1 MAKIIRKIF
10 VILFLLAAAFAND
23 GFFDKF
29 DREFD
34 GANSKKKT
42 EFHQELRVLYV
53 RSIMHNDKE
62 LTAKS
67 LQRLIKSA
75 KALGLDTKSYE
86 KELKGLPQPK
96 AAPAPKKEKEAPK
109 PKQPEA
115 KDQKE
120 AKQKPA
126 ELKQLSAPVNKKNPA
141 EQDKLTLVSVIRGN
155 DSLELKFNRQ
165 LSGSDINKFTLNQKG
180 LYRDIYQFKGV
191 WSAGTVESI
200 KGFLVDEVRISQFD
214 ASTVRVVFV
223 NKFEINLKLRAE
235 DRSLVFKKASP
246 TQEQKSLKNENLN
259 SKQSAA
265 KDNHQKSQI
274 SQKQNVEKT
283 IDLKQAQ
290 IQARQMEMAE
300 KKKIEQAKLEQEQEA
315 QKNAAKPKPE
325 IAQAPQQQKT
335 AQSQAQNQKLAQQKQ
350 EKAVAQA
357 KADAKSTQSTTK
369 KDEQEIVLAP
379 VKTASAKK
387 ITSAKG
393 KVIVLDAGHGGDDP
407 GAINGSLKEK
417 NVVLSIAQKAGK
429 ELQGRGY
436 KVYYTRSKDKFI
448 NLRDRTKYAND
459 KAADLF
465 ISIHANAAPNK
476 TKAATMHGIETF
488 FLSPARSERS
498 KNAAAL
504 ENKSD
509 IEEMNYFSKQT
520 FLNFLNREK
529 IIASNKLAIDVQR
542 EVLARAKSVS
552 SKASDG
558 GVREAPFW
566 VLVGA
571 LMPAV
576 LLEVGYIT
584 HPDEGE
590 LINNSKYQDALAK
603 GLADGIDVYFS
614 NQQ

>member
-1 MAKIIRKIF
+1 MAKIVK
-10 VILFLLAAAFAND
+10 LFLILL
-23 GFFDKF
+23 FFLNSAVCASALSSLDKF
-29 DREFD
+29 DKNFD
-34 GANSKKKT
+34 SAANKEKIAM
-42 EFHQELRVLYV
+42 HQEVRTLYVKSIMENNVNLRVQ
-53 RSIMHNDKE
+53 S
-62 LTAKS
+62 LT
-67 LQRLIKSA
+67 RLIKSS
-75 KALGLDTKSYE
+75 KALGLDTKPYE
-86 KELKGLPQPK
+86 KELASIPQSAKPS
-96 AAPAPKKEKEAPK
+96 EEK
-109 PKQPEA
+109 PKQEIKQVKKEQQKQEP
-115 KDQKE
+115 KQKE
-120 AKQKPA
+120 VK
-126 ELKQLSAPVNKKNPA
+126 LSQLSSAPLAVQNTKTVKN
-141 EQDKLTLVSVIRGN
+141 QTLQLLEALDNDGN
-155 DSLELKFNRQ
+155 FELKFNRQ
-165 LSGSDINKFTLNQKG
+165 LNGNDIKKTDLNQKG
-180 LYRDIYQFKGV
+180 SYKTIYEFKGI
-191 WSAGTVESI
+191 WSGG
-200 KGFLVDEVRISQFD
+200 KLQRFKNYLVDEIRISQFD
-214 ASTVRVVFV
+214 EKIVRVVFV
-223 NKFEINLKLRAE
+223 SQFEPNLKLRV
-235 DRSLVFKKASP
+235 DNQSLIFSKAKP
-246 TQEQKSLKNENLN
+246 TQSQNLTSQN
-259 SKQSAA
+259 SKQ
-265 KDNHQKSQI
+265 KNHQPSIKQELPKIAANSKSEITQI
-274 SQKQNVEKT
+274 
-283 IDLKQAQ
+283 
-290 IQARQMEMAE
+290 
-300 KKKIEQAKLEQEQEA
+300 
-315 QKNAAKPKPE
+315 
-325 IAQAPQQQKT
+325 QQQKAT
-335 AQSQAQNQKLAQQKQ
+335 QHQAQNQKLAQQKQ
-350 EKAVAQA
+350 EKVAAQT
-357 KADAKSTQSTTK
+357 KTDAKKTQSTTE

-379 VKTASAKK
+379 VKTAATKK
-387 ITSAKG
+387 TTSAKG
-393 KVIVLDAGHGGDDP
+393 KVVVLDAGHGGDDP

-417 NVVLSIAQKAGK
+417 NIVLSIAQKAGK

-465 ISIHANAAPNK
+465 ISIHANAAPSK
-476 TKAATMHGIETF
+476 TKAATMRGIETF

-584 HPDEGE
+584 HPSEGD

>member
-1 MAKIIRKIF
+1 MAKIVK
-10 VILFLLAAAFAND
+10 LFLVLL
-23 GFFDKF
+23 FFLNSAVCASALSSLDKF
-29 DREFD
+29 DKNFD
-34 GANSKKKT
+34 SAANKEKIAM
-42 EFHQELRVLYV
+42 HQELRTLYV
-53 RSIMHNDKE
+53 KSIMENNVNLRVQS
-62 LTAKS
+62 LT
-67 LQRLIKSA
+67 RLIKSS
-75 KALGLDTKSYE
+75 KALGLDTKPYE
-86 KELKGLPQPK
+86 KELASIPQSAKPS
-96 AAPAPKKEKEAPK
+96 EEK
-109 PKQPEA
+109 PKQEIKQVKKEQQKQEP
-115 KDQKE
+115 KQKE
-120 AKQKPA
+120 VK
-126 ELKQLSAPVNKKNPA
+126 LSQLSSAPLAVQNTKTVKN
-141 EQDKLTLVSVIRGN
+141 QTLQLLEVSDNDGN
-155 DSLELKFNRQ
+155 FELKFNRQ
-165 LSGSDINKFTLNQKG
+165 LNGNDIKKTDLNQKG
-180 LYRDIYQFKGV
+180 SYKTIYEFKGI
-191 WSAGTVESI
+191 WSGG
-200 KGFLVDEVRISQFD
+200 KLQRFKNYLVDEIRISQFD
-214 ASTVRVVFV
+214 EKTVRVVFV
-223 NKFEINLKLRAE
+223 SQFEPNLKLRV
-235 DRSLVFKKASP
+235 DNQSLIFSKAKP
-246 TQEQKSLKNENLN
+246 TQSQNLTSQN
-259 SKQSAA
+259 SKQKNNQPSIKQELPKIAA
-265 KDNHQKSQI
+265 NSKSEITQI
-274 SQKQNVEKT
+274 
-283 IDLKQAQ
+283 
-290 IQARQMEMAE
+290 
-300 KKKIEQAKLEQEQEA
+300 
-315 QKNAAKPKPE
+315 
-325 IAQAPQQQKT
+325 QQQKAT
-335 AQSQAQNQKLAQQKQ
+335 QHQAQNQKLAQQKQ
-350 EKAVAQA
+350 EKVAAQT
-357 KADAKSTQSTTK
+357 KMDAKSTQSTTE

-379 VKTASAKK
+379 VKTASTKK

-393 KVIVLDAGHGGDDP
+393 KVVVLDAGHGGDDP

-417 NVVLSIAQKAGK
+417 NIVLSIAQKAGK

-465 ISIHANAAPNK
+465 ISIHANAAPSK
-476 TKAATMHGIETF
+476 TKAATMRGIETF

-584 HPDEGE
+584 HPSEGD